1 MQFSIRNTTKR
12 RVPRIP
18 FESIKNKILGADYE
32 LSLVFCGDA
41 LSHKLNKGYRNKDK
55 ATNVLA
61 FPLAENSGEIFI
73 NLSKT
78 LPAGRQGKHFSI
90 LELYVHA
97 LLHLNGMEHGAKM
110 EKTEKSFIKRF
121 LKLKNGTPNHRRN

>member
-1 MQFSIRNTTKR
+1 MQFSIRNKTRKGTPGIK
-12 RVPRIP
+12 
-18 FESIKNKILGADYE
+18 FENIKDKILGKGYE

-41 LSHKLNKGYRNKDK
+41 LSRKLNKTYRNKDK

-61 FPLAENSGEIFI
+61 FPIAKNSGEVFI

-78 LPAGRQGKHFSI
+78 KHFSV

-97 LLHLNGMEHGAKM
+97 LLHLNGMEHGARM
-110 EKTEKSFIKRF
+110 ERAEKFFVKRF